1 MSTDN
6 SGDDARS
13 DNWDPLTAPVW
24 DPRDVDEP
32 TLAPP
37 IEQFMPTDED
47 TMIRRRP
54 PLPPDADEIIRGE
67 YTGWVPLIKSGES
80 LDEAKAREESRLAS
94 FDTSLPNVDTNAWAP
109 IEVVAND
116 ESEFTAPD
124 DLASDV
130 SFTVREPIVEVRPY
144 SFPTEIVP
152 DPDFVVSPAEAL
164 EEARRRIAQMRASL
178 QTNINRVSQSFEHP
192 IFTPV
197 EVSVQEAPAFVP
209 APEEVAT
216 PSEAANEI
224 PEPVIAE
231 PIQTSEPNA
240 SFEAMF
246 ETDHDEVV
254 QTPIAPQPQSTFT
267 QSAPSHQES
276 QPVQAVKT
284 ETREEPRVFTQSTQQ
299 ASPTIIIDE
308 AADQSHSLELV
319 IMRDEIKD
327 LRDRLDSSQKLIENL
342 MVRLADLA
350 ELALKRKD

>member
-1 MSTDN
+1 MSTDDSVN
-6 SGDDARS
+6 DARS
-13 DNWDPLTAPVW
+13 EAWDPLTSPVW
-24 DPRDVDEP
+24 DLSEVDEP
-32 TLAPP
+32 SLAPP
-37 IEQFMPTDED
+37 IEQFMPIDED
-47 TMIRRRP
+47 TIIRRRP

-80 LDEAKAREESRLAS
+80 LEEAKAREEKLESGIS
-94 FDTSLPNVDTNAWAP
+94 QNFENVDMDTWAP
-109 IEVVAND
+109 IEVVASE
-116 ESEFTAPD
+116 ESEFNAPH

-130 SFTVREPIVEVRPY
+130 SITVREPVVEVRPY
-144 SFPTEIVP
+144 SFPSEIVP

-197 EVSVQEAPAFVP
+197 EVSVQEAPLFIP
-209 APEEVAT
+209 A
-216 PSEAANEI
+216 
-224 PEPVIAE
+224 AE
-231 PIQTSEPNA
+231 PEVPNA
-240 SFEAMF
+240 AVVEPSPTPVVESNEEPKSFESLF
-246 ETDHDEVV
+246 ETDVDVV
-254 QTPIAPQPQSTFT
+254 TEQPVAPTPVFT
-267 QSAPSHQES
+267 QSATTYQEAPRVDS
-276 QPVQAVKT
+276 VMT

-308 AADQSHSLELV
+308 AAEQTHSLELV

-350 ELALKRKD
+350 ELALKRRD

>member
-1 MSTDN
+1 MSTDDSVN
-6 SGDDARS
+6 NARS
-13 DNWDPLTAPVW
+13 EIWDPLTAPVW
-24 DPRDVDEP
+24 DLSDVDEP

-37 IEQFMPTDED
+37 IDQFMPINED

-80 LDEAKAREESRLAS
+80 LDQAKAREENRVSGFETR
-94 FDTSLPNVDTNAWAP
+94 TPNIDVDSWAP
-109 IEVVAND
+109 IEVVASD
-116 ESEFTAPD
+116 EYAFEAPA
-124 DLASDV
+124 DLGSDV
-130 SFTVREPIVEVRPY
+130 PTTVREPIVEVRPF

-178 QTNINRVSQSFEHP
+178 QTNINRVSQSFDHP
-192 IFTPV
+192 IFAPI
-197 EVSVQEAPAFVP
+197 EVSVQEAPPFVP
-209 APEEVAT
+209 AAQTEVPLVVPTVTSPTAAGSEPKSFESLFETEVA
-216 PSEAANEI
+216 
-224 PEPVIAE
+224 AE
-231 PIQTSEPNA
+231 VP
-240 SFEAMF
+240 
-246 ETDHDEVV
+246 D
-254 QTPIAPQPQSTFT
+254 PQPVFTHTSTP
-267 QSAPSHQES
+267 QQES
-276 QPVQAVKT
+276 PRFDSVKT

-308 AADQSHSLELV
+308 AAEQSHSLELV

>member
-1 MSTDN
+1 MSTDDSVN
-6 SGDDARS
+6 DARS
-13 DNWDPLTAPVW
+13 ESWDPLTAPVW
-24 DPRDVDEP
+24 DLSDVDEP

-37 IEQFMPTDED
+37 LEQFMPIDED

-80 LDEAKAREESRLAS
+80 LDQAKAREENRISS
-94 FDTSLPNVDTNAWAP
+94 FETSSPNVDEDTWAP
-109 IEVVAND
+109 IEVVSSN
-116 ESEFTAPD
+116 ESVFKAPD
-124 DLASDV
+124 DLASDT
-130 SFTVREPIVEVRPY
+130 STTVREPIVELRPY
-144 SFPTEIVP
+144 DFPTEIVP

-178 QTNINRVSQSFEHP
+178 QTNINRVSQSFDHP
-192 IFTPV
+192 IFAPV
-197 EVSVQEAPAFVP
+197 EVSVQEAPPFVP
-209 APEEVAT
+209 AAQSETPAVVAPEQIPTPVAEVIDEPESFESLFETDVDVVVQPPVA
-216 PSEAANEI
+216 PA
-224 PEPVIAE
+224 PEPV
-231 PIQTSEPNA
+231 
-240 SFEAMF
+240 
-246 ETDHDEVV
+246 
-254 QTPIAPQPQSTFT
+254 FT
-267 QSAPSHQES
+267 QSAPSHQQAPRVES
-276 QPVQAVKT
+276 VKT
-284 ETREEPRVFTQSTQQ
+284 EVREEPRVFTQSTQQ

>member
-1 MSTDN
+1 MSTDDSVN
-6 SGDDARS
+6 DARS
-13 DNWDPLTAPVW
+13 EKWDPLTAPVW
-24 DPRDVDEP
+24 DLSDVDEP

-37 IEQFMPTDED
+37 IQQFMPIDED

-67 YTGWVPLIKSGES
+67 YTGWVPLIKSGET
-80 LDEAKAREESRLAS
+80 LDQAKAREENRVSG
-94 FDTSLPNVDTNAWAP
+94 FETTVPNVDSSAWAP
-109 IEVVAND
+109 IEVVASD

-124 DLASDV
+124 DLGSDV
-130 SFTVREPIVEVRPY
+130 STTVREPVVEVRPY

-178 QTNINRVSQSFEHP
+178 QTNINRVSQSFDHP
-192 IFTPV
+192 IFAPV
-197 EVSVQEAPAFVP
+197 EVSVQEAPPFVP
-209 APEEVAT
+209 TEQTAAPTVVE
-216 PSEAANEI
+216 
-224 PEPVIAE
+224 PEPMPEPTPTPVAEVIEE
-231 PIQTSEPNA
+231 PK
-240 SFEAMF
+240 SFESLF
-246 ETDHDEVV
+246 ETDVV
-254 QTPIAPQPQSTFT
+254 VEPPVEPAQVFTQAAPQ
-267 QSAPSHQES
+267 QES
-276 QPVQAVKT
+276 PRFESVKT
-284 ETREEPRVFTQSTQQ
+284 ETREEPRVFSQSTQQ

>member
-1 MSTDN
+1 MSTDDSVN
-6 SGDDARS
+6 DARS
-13 DNWDPLTAPVW
+13 ENWDPLTAPVW
-24 DPRDVDEP
+24 DLSDVDEP

-37 IEQFMPTDED
+37 LEQFMPIDED

-80 LDEAKAREESRLAS
+80 LEDAKAREENRASS
-94 FDTSLPNVDTNAWAP
+94 FDSAIPNVDASSWAP
-109 IEVVAND
+109 IEVVASDEVEFIAPND
-116 ESEFTAPD
+116 
-124 DLASDV
+124 LVSDV
-130 SFTVREPIVEVRPY
+130 STTVREPVVEVRPY
-144 SFPTEIVP
+144 DFPTEIVP

-178 QTNINRVSQSFEHP
+178 QTNINRVSQSFDHP
-192 IFTPV
+192 IFAPV
-197 EVSVQEAPAFVP
+197 EVSVQEAPPFVP
-209 APEEVAT
+209 TEQPVMPVVA
-216 PSEAANEI
+216 
-224 PEPVIAE
+224 AE
-231 PIQTSEPNA
+231 PTPALVNTVSEEPK
-240 SFEAMF
+240 SFESIF
-246 ETDHDEVV
+246 ETETDVV
-254 QTPIAPQPQSTFT
+254 VEPLAPQPNFAA
-267 QSAPSHQES
+267 SAASQQES
-276 QPVQAVKT
+276 PRAESVKT

-299 ASPTIIIDE
+299 ASPTTIIDE

>member
-1 MSTDN
+1 MSTDDSVN
-6 SGDDARS
+6 DARS
-13 DNWDPLTAPVW
+13 ENWDPLTAPVW
-24 DPRDVDEP
+24 DLSDVDEP

-37 IEQFMPTDED
+37 IEQFMPINED
-47 TMIRRRP
+47 TIIRRRP

-80 LDEAKAREESRLAS
+80 LEDAKAREEKRESDIARNIQ
-94 FDTSLPNVDTNAWAP
+94 NVDMDSWAP
-109 IEVVAND
+109 VEVLESDEND
-116 ESEFTAPD
+116 FVSPK
-124 DLASDV
+124 DLSSDTV
-130 SFTVREPIVEVRPY
+130 RTVREPVIEVRPY
-144 SFPTEIVP
+144 EFPTEIVP

-178 QTNINRVSQSFEHP
+178 QTNINRVSQSFDHP

-197 EVSVQEAPAFVP
+197 EVSVQEAPFVP
-209 APEEVAT
+209 AAEAPPVVVPEPTPVVDEVIETKSFESLFETETQIA
-216 PSEAANEI
+216 PPVAPA
-224 PEPVIAE
+224 PEPVI
-231 PIQTSEPNA
+231 
-240 SFEAMF
+240 
-246 ETDHDEVV
+246 
-254 QTPIAPQPQSTFT
+254 T
-267 QSAPSHQES
+267 QSAPSYQEAPRVES
-276 QPVQAVKT
+276 VKT

>member
-1 MSTDN
+1 MSNDN
-6 SGDDARS
+6 SVNDTPS
-13 DNWDPLTAPVW
+13 EHLDPLTSPVW
-24 DPRDVDEP
+24 DLVDVDEP

-37 IEQFMPTDED
+37 IEQFMPIDED

-54 PLPPDADEIIRGE
+54 PLPPDADQIIRGE

-80 LDEAKAREESRLAS
+80 LEEAKAREANRVSSLE
-94 FDTSLPNVDTNAWAP
+94 TSIANVDVNAWAP
-109 IEVVAND
+109 IEIVTIS
-116 ESEFTAPD
+116 ESDFKAPD

-130 SFTVREPIVEVRPY
+130 PTIVREPVIEVRPY

-197 EVSVQEAPAFVP
+197 EVSIQEAPPFVP
-209 APEEVAT
+209 AAQTQVSVTSEMEEPKTFESLFETGV
-216 PSEAANEI
+216 
-224 PEPVIAE
+224 EPVI
-231 PIQTSEPNA
+231 
-240 SFEAMF
+240 
-246 ETDHDEVV
+246 ETPV
-254 QTPIAPQPQSTFT
+254 Q
-267 QSAPSHQES
+267 QSAFVES
-276 QPVQAVKT
+276 TTQHKESPRFESVRT
-284 ETREEPRVFTQSTQQ
+284 EVREEPRVFTQSTQQ

-308 AADQSHSLELV
+308 AAEQTHSLELV

-342 MVRLADLA
+342 MIRLADLA

>member
-1 MSTDN
+1 MSADDSVN
-6 SGDDARS
+6 DARS
-13 DNWDPLTAPVW
+13 EKWDPLTAPVW
-24 DPRDVDEP
+24 DLSDVDEP

-37 IEQFMPTDED
+37 VEQFMPIDED

-80 LDEAKAREESRLAS
+80 LDEAKAREENRRSGFA
-94 FDTSLPNVDTNAWAP
+94 TPTPNIDTNTWAP
-109 IEVVAND
+109 VDVVTSGEYAF
-116 ESEFTAPD
+116 EAPE

-130 SFTVREPIVEVRPY
+130 PTTVREPVVEVRPY

-178 QTNINRVSQSFEHP
+178 QTNINRVSQSFDHP

-197 EVSVQEAPAFVP
+197 EVSVQEAPPFIP
-209 APEEVAT
+209 VAQ
-216 PSEAANEI
+216 SEI
-224 PEPVIAE
+224 PVVEKA
-231 PIQTSEPNA
+231 QNTA
-240 SFEAMF
+240 SFESLF
-246 ETDHDEVV
+246 ETEVDAV
-254 QTPIAPQPQSTFT
+254 VEQQTPQSNFT
-267 QSAPSHQES
+267 QSASPHQES
-276 QPVQAVKT
+276 VRAESVRT
-284 ETREEPRVFTQSTQQ
+284 EIREEPRVFTQSTQQ

-308 AADQSHSLELV
+308 AAEQTHSLELV

-342 MVRLADLA
+342 MIRLADLA

>member
-1 MSTDN
+1 MSTDDSVN
-6 SGDDARS
+6 DARS
-13 DNWDPLTAPVW
+13 ENWDPLTAPVW
-24 DPRDVDEP
+24 DISDVDEP

-37 IEQFMPTDED
+37 IEQFMPIDED

-67 YTGWVPLIKSGES
+67 YTGWVPLIKSGET
-80 LDEAKAREESRLAS
+80 LDQAKAREENRAS
-94 FDTSLPNVDTNAWAP
+94 SFETSVPSVDANAWAP
-109 IEVVAND
+109 IEVVA
-116 ESEFTAPD
+116 SEVAEFSAPD

-130 SFTVREPIVEVRPY
+130 PITVREPVVEVRPY
-144 SFPTEIVP
+144 AFPSEIVP

-178 QTNINRVSQSFEHP
+178 QTNINRVSQSFDHP
-192 IFTPV
+192 IFAPV
-197 EVSVQEAPAFVP
+197 EVSVQEAPPFIPAAQTEAPTVV
-209 APEEVAT
+209 APEPGPTQVAEVI
-216 PSEAANEI
+216 E
-224 PEPVIAE
+224 EPK
-231 PIQTSEPNA
+231 
-240 SFEAMF
+240 SFDSLF
-246 ETDHDEVV
+246 ETDVV
-254 QTPIAPQPQSTFT
+254 VEQPVAPEPEPGFT
-267 QSAPSHQES
+267 QSAPAYQEAPRAES
-276 QPVQAVKT
+276 VKT

>member
-1 MSTDN
+1 MSTDDSVN
-6 SGDDARS
+6 DARS
-13 DNWDPLTAPVW
+13 ENWDPLTAPVW
-24 DPRDVDEP
+24 DLSDVDEP

-37 IEQFMPTDED
+37 LEQFMPIDED

-80 LDEAKAREESRLAS
+80 LEDAKAREENRASS
-94 FDTSLPNVDTNAWAP
+94 FDSVIPNVDASSWAP
-109 IEVVAND
+109 IEVVASD
-116 ESEFTAPD
+116 EVEFVAPN
-124 DLASDV
+124 DLASDA
-130 SFTVREPIVEVRPY
+130 STSVREPVVEIRPY
-144 SFPTEIVP
+144 EFPTEIVP

-178 QTNINRVSQSFEHP
+178 QTNINRVSQSFDHP
-192 IFTPV
+192 IFAPV
-197 EVSVQEAPAFVP
+197 EVSVQEAPPFVP
-209 APEEVAT
+209 TVQTEVPVVAAEE
-216 PSEAANEI
+216 PK
-224 PEPVIAE
+224 
-231 PIQTSEPNA
+231 
-240 SFEAMF
+240 SFESIF
-246 ETDHDEVV
+246 ETETEAVV
-254 QTPIAPQPQSTFT
+254 EPPVAQPNFAASAAPQ
-267 QSAPSHQES
+267 QES
-276 QPVQAVKT
+276 PRAESVKT

>member
-1 MSTDN
+1 MSTDDSVN
-6 SGDDARS
+6 DARS
-13 DNWDPLTAPVW
+13 ENWDPLTSPVW
-24 DPRDVDEP
+24 DLSDVDEP

-37 IEQFMPTDED
+37 IEQFMPIDED

-67 YTGWVPLIKSGES
+67 YTGWVPLIKSGET
-80 LDEAKAREESRLAS
+80 LDQAKAREENRVSSLE
-94 FDTSLPNVDTNAWAP
+94 TSVHNVDANAWAP
-109 IEVVAND
+109 IEVVASD
-116 ESEFTAPD
+116 ESEFIAPD

-130 SFTVREPIVEVRPY
+130 PMTVREPVVEVRPY
-144 SFPTEIVP
+144 AFPTEIVP

-178 QTNINRVSQSFEHP
+178 QTNINRVSQSFDHP
-192 IFTPV
+192 IFAPV
-197 EVSVQEAPAFVP
+197 EVSVQEAPFVPVAESQAPVVEPIEESRSFESLFETEADFDVAPPAAP
-209 APEEVAT
+209 APE
-216 PSEAANEI
+216 
-224 PEPVIAE
+224 PV
-231 PIQTSEPNA
+231 
-240 SFEAMF
+240 
-246 ETDHDEVV
+246 
-254 QTPIAPQPQSTFT
+254 FT
-267 QSAPSHQES
+267 QSAPTYQDAPRVES
-276 QPVQAVKT
+276 VKT

-308 AADQSHSLELV
+308 SAEQTHSLELV